1 MWMKFIKAVWRKEHK
16 LAPMTWLTAI
26 FAFVYTIVPIDLIP
40 ELFLGPLGIADDLG
54 VWGIF
59 ALLASREKSRW
70 QEQYAADPR
79 IVDVE
84 PELQR

>member
-1 MWMKFIKAVWRKEHK
+1 MWPKFIKAVWRKEHR
-16 LAPMTWLTAI
+16 LAPMTWLTAV
-26 FAFVYTIVPIDLIP
+26 FAFVYTIIPVDLIP

-59 ALLASREKSRW
+59 ALLAIREKNRW
-70 QEQYAADPR
+70 QEQFVADPR

-84 PELQR
+84 PGLQR